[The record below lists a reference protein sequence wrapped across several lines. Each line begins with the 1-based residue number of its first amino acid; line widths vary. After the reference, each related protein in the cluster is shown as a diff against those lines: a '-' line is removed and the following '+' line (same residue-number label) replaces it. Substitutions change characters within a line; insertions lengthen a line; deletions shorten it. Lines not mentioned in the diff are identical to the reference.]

1 MRKRKIPYLFCIL
14 SIHSFCLTG
23 QPSHTITTKE
33 TFSSDQHV
41 GEASPA
47 NISYEYYIEKLNR
60 QTPIDLVYNNDVRQ
74 YIDQFLQVRK
84 NELIPILARAE
95 IYFPLI
101 EEMLDTYNLPLE
113 LKYMA
118 VVESGLN
125 PFAKSR
131 SGAVGMWQFLY
142 NTCTLVDLDVN
153 SYIDERRDSYK
164 STEAACK
171 YLNYLYDTFHDW
183 NLVLASYNGGPGEVR
198 KAMERSGGKTDYWE
212 IRPYLSTQASNYVP
226 AFIAMNYLMNYY
238 SIHGVEYQVQEYAYQ
253 DTDTLHIRYSV
264 SFEQISKVLNLPVSI
279 LEELNPVYKR
289 GFIPNL
295 EEPCILV
302 LPKEKVED
310 YLRYENRIIG
320 YIVPKTDYNTLL
332 SNAGSILD
340 REKII
345 HVVKPGEY
353 FHKIAIN
360 YECTVENI
368 KAWNQL
374 QNFDLFPGQTL
385 EIWVKKDHLN

>member
-1 MRKRKIPYLFCIL
+1 MRKRKIPYLFYVL
-14 SIHSFCLTG
+14 LIHSICLTG
-23 QPSHTITTKE
+23 QPSHTITTGE
-33 TFSSDQHV
+33 TSFANQNV
-41 GEASPA
+41 GEASSP

-60 QTPIDLVYNNDVRQ
+60 QTPIDLVYNKDVRQ
-74 YIDQFLQVRK
+74 YIDQFLKGRR
-84 NELIPILARAE
+84 NELITLLERSE
-95 IYFPLI
+95 KYFPLI
-101 EEMLDTYNLPLE
+101 EEMMDKYDLPLE

-125 PFAKSR
+125 PFAKSK

-153 SYIDERRDSYK
+153 SYTDERRDSYK

-171 YLNYLYDTFHDW
+171 YLRYLFDTFHDW

-238 SIHGVEYQVQEYAYQ
+238 DIHGIEYQVTELIYQ
-253 DTDTLHIRYSV
+253 DTDTLHIRYAV

-279 LEELNPVYKR
+279 LEELNPVYKQ

-302 LPKEKVED
+302 LPKEKAED

-332 SNAGSILD
+332 SNAGSTAD

-385 EIWVKKDHLN
+385 EIWVKNDHLN